1 MFSYHTCKTIQAS
14 STVLTAVVENF
25 LAVGERPQRPLE
37 AAHRPWVALQGHREM
52 VAAETRPVAAKRPVV
67 GRESAEAVP
76 VHQPR
81 QYQAGLASPAAG
93 GEGARRETAK
103 QSLAHQASAAAGMV
117 ACRADRG
124 AAGTPGD
131 RSRGGTRTVAAEA
144 AVLGGLGSVSS
155 SSEVVGRGSVCLYVE
170 ILGRQAGAETQA
182 ARAALQEAF
191 QEALQAS
198 AWSVPR
204 LHRSL

>member
-1 MFSYHTCKTIQAS
+1 
-14 STVLTAVVENF
+14 
-25 LAVGERPQRPLE
+25 
-37 AAHRPWVALQGHREM
+37 M
-52 VAAETRPVAAKRPVV
+52 VAAETRPVAAKRPVA

-93 GEGARRETAK
+93 GEGVRRETAK

-155 SSEVVGRGSVCLYVE
+155 SSSEVVGRGSVCLYVE

-191 QEALQAS
+191 QAALQAS